1 MVPRVDVCELM
12 MKCQN
17 KHVLPFHILQQ
28 MNRLDVPVDSVE
40 PENSSQTMPT
50 RRITVKRT
58 PNPLDRDEHPE
69 KRTRG
74 DDDHDSALLSV
85 YQHDLG
91 PGV

>member
-1 MVPRVDVCELM
+1 M

-17 KHVLPFHILQQ
+17 KHVLPFHTLQQ
-28 MNRLDVPVDSVE
+28 MDRLDVPVDSVE

-58 PNPLDRDEHPE
+58 PNPLDRDEHTENVPE
-69 KRTRG
+69 VTMITIP
-74 DDDHDSALLSV
+74 HFSV